1 MPRWQNLAIALAS
14 NLKKKACVRK
24 DFSVQIRALASIFI
38 NSVSLPRVM
47 GDMRLN
53 TTFII
58 LLVIALIL
66 FTAYYIIVSLETEEK
81 DYGGLKEI
89 TGKVQSFEVSH
100 GETNFYK
107 YNRKNAERYDDKLFA
122 YLEHIQDRRDET
134 FFR

>member
-1 MPRWQNLAIALAS
+1 
-14 NLKKKACVRK
+14 
-24 DFSVQIRALASIFI
+24 LASIFI